1 MNSPLKPPHF
11 YTMSTF
17 QLGASEI
24 IERAVQEPI
33 IFIHNQFSIIRRLF
47 LTSSRVLSYIHPT
60 LLRTYFPTLQRVAVF
75 ESRLV
80 HSSQQ
85 NKIWL
90 GHIWQNLTVNQR
102 GTLWKEVKERCNDIE
117 IPFFFLAN
125 LREKRSLICYR
136 DMELLWAKE

>member
-1 MNSPLKPPHF
+1 VCPINHDTNTGMRTEELRLTKALFLVISFYSPFLFFQPNYSFSSPQFLSPHFDVFMNFPLKLPHF
-11 YTMSTF
+11 YTLSTF

-60 LLRTYFPTLQRVAVF
+60 LRRTYCPTLQSVAVF

-85 NKIWL
+85 NKI
-90 GHIWQNLTVNQR
+90 
-102 GTLWKEVKERCNDIE
+102 
-117 IPFFFLAN
+117 
-125 LREKRSLICYR
+125 
-136 DMELLWAKE
+136 